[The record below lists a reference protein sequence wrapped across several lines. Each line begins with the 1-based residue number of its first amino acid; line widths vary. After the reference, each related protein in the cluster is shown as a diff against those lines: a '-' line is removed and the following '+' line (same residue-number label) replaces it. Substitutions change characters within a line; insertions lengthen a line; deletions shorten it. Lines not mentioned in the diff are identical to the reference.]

1 MKNIKLR
8 TVIIGTLLLS
18 GTVSFCQ
25 KSLPQL
31 GKASVK
37 AVIAAMTLE
46 EKASLAVGGGINIPP
61 AMRKN
66 KMFAGMVAQPGTL
79 AANTGNPVA
88 GTAGNTVAI
97 PRLGIPCIVV
107 NDGPAGLR
115 MIGGFGG
122 QKYECT
128 AFPVGTL
135 LASSWDKDLIFETGQ
150 AYGND
155 VLEYGVDILL
165 APGMNIQRNPLC
177 GRNFEYYSEDPLL
190 SGTIAAAMVNGIQ
203 SQGVGVSIKH
213 FAANNQET
221 DRQTVNTIVSQRALR
236 EIYLEGF
243 RVASRESHP
252 WTVMSS
258 YNLLNGKYTSE
269 SYDLLTTV
277 LRKEWGYN
285 GLVMS
290 DWGAGK
296 DAVAQMKA
304 GNDLLMPGPN
314 QVNTI
319 MQAVKNGTL
328 DEKAL
333 DRNVEDILNLIVKTP
348 RFKNYRYSNKPNT
361 VANAAMSR
369 KAATE
374 GMILLKNTG
383 SALPF
388 TEKTKSVALFGNTSY
403 QAYLGGSGSGYVA
416 VAYSVNLIDGL
427 KNAGYVTDES
437 LKEKYKT
444 YMAENA
450 PKGGDMIANIMGG
463 KKRAPEMPV
472 ADSLAEKMAEKYDM
486 AIFTIGR
493 NSGEGEDRKV
503 DNDFNL
509 SASETASINTI
520 CKAFHGKGKKVVVVL
535 NIGGVIETASWRSNP
550 DAILLAWQPGLEA
563 GNAITD
569 LLSGKV
575 NPSGKL
581 AQTFPISYAD
591 VPSVKNFPGI
601 EVKDDST
608 IKRKVVYEDGIYV
621 GYRYYNTFGVK
632 TAYPFGYGLSF
643 TKFAFSDIKLSSTTF
658 VKKLTA
664 TVTITNTGKV
674 AGKEVAELYLAA
686 PKGQL
691 DKPSEVLK
699 GFAKTRLLKPG
710 ESQTLTF
717 AISAR
722 DLASFN
728 TGQSAWIADA
738 GQYQLKI
745 GSSSEDIKLTRPFTL
760 VKTLVVEK
768 VNKALSPP
776 MAIAELKSKNQK

>member
-1 MKNIKLR
+1 MKIMKFR
-8 TVIIGTLLLS
+8 TVIIGALLLS
-18 GTVSFCQ
+18 GTASFCQ
-25 KSLPQL
+25 EKLPQL
-31 GKASVK
+31 GKAPVK
-37 AVIAAMTLE
+37 EVIAAMTLE
-46 EKASLAVGGGINIPP
+46 EKASLVVGGGINIPP

-66 KMFAGMVAQPGTL
+66 KMFASMVAQPGTL
-79 AANTGNPVA
+79 AANTVNPVA

-135 LASSWDKDLIFETGQ
+135 LASSWDKDLIFKTGQ

-155 VLEYGVDILL
+155 VLEYGVDVLL

-221 DRQTVNTIVSQRALR
+221 DRQAVNTIVSQRALR

-243 RVASRESHP
+243 RIAARESHP

-258 YNLLNGKYTSE
+258 YNLLNGYYTSE
-269 SYDLLTTV
+269 NYDLLTTI

-319 MQAVKNGTL
+319 IQAVKDGKL
-328 DEKAL
+328 DEKVL

-348 RFKNYRYSNKPNT
+348 RFKNYKYSNKPNT
-361 VANAAMSR
+361 IANAAMSR

-374 GMILLKNTG
+374 GMILLKNTN

-388 TEKTKSVALFGNTSY
+388 SEKIKSVALFGNTSY
-403 QAYLGGSGSGYVA
+403 QAYIGGSGSGYVA

-444 YMAENA
+444 YMVENA

-463 KKRAPEMPV
+463 KKRAPEMAI
-472 ADSLAEKMAEKYDM
+472 ADSLAEKMAEKYDI
-486 AIFTIGR
+486 AIFTLGR
-493 NSGEGEDRKV
+493 NSGEGEDRKS

-509 SASETASINTI
+509 SAMESASINTI
-520 CKAFHGKGKKVVVVL
+520 CKAFH
-535 NIGGVIETASWRSNP
+535 
-550 DAILLAWQPGLEA
+550 
-563 GNAITD
+563 
-569 LLSGKV
+569 
-575 NPSGKL
+575 
-581 AQTFPISYAD
+581 
-591 VPSVKNFPGI
+591 
-601 EVKDDST
+601 
-608 IKRKVVYEDGIYV
+608 
-621 GYRYYNTFGVK
+621 
-632 TAYPFGYGLSF
+632 
-643 TKFAFSDIKLSSTTF
+643 
-658 VKKLTA
+658 
-664 TVTITNTGKV
+664 
-674 AGKEVAELYLAA
+674 
-686 PKGQL
+686 
-691 DKPSEVLK
+691 
-699 GFAKTRLLKPG
+699 
-710 ESQTLTF
+710 
-717 AISAR
+717 
-722 DLASFN
+722 
-728 TGQSAWIADA
+728 
-738 GQYQLKI
+738 
-745 GSSSEDIKLTRPFTL
+745 
-760 VKTLVVEK
+760 
-768 VNKALSPP
+768 
-776 MAIAELKSKNQK
+776 